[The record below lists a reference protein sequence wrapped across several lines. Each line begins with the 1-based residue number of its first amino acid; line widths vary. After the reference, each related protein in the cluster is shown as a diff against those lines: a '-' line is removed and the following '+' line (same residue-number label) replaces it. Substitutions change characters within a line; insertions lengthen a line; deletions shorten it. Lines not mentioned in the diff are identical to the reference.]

1 MLKDGIWQT
10 EIKCHPV
17 GYVTV
22 SLCHCVTVSLCHCVT
37 VSLCHCEFIFH
48 EIGLFLQ
55 LFFRKEILDFDKGG
69 YNNHFKHS
77 TDHQ

>member
-1 MLKDGIWQT
+1 M
-10 EIKCHPV
+10 
-17 GYVTV
+17 
-22 SLCHCVTVSLCHCVT
+22 
-37 VSLCHCEFIFH
+37 SLCHCEFLFH

-69 YNNHFKHS
+69 YNNRFKHS

>member
-17 GYVTV
+17 GY
-22 SLCHCVTVSLCHCVT
+22 VT